1 MTSPVHEPITEM
13 SKFNHTVLCPRL
25 GLSCAAVLPVPI
37 LKIWTRENCPILY
50 QVQIEWREISFAY
63 QARSSDIA
71 RPTHSRSKYQHPEIS
86 RRDNRML
93 GKEDVFFRASFDGVH
108 LKIKRIDH
116 CKWLRSRVRMLAL
129 VEKEVLEGMTK
140 RWHAWE
146 NM

>member
-1 MTSPVHEPITEM
+1 M

-37 LKIWTRENCPILY
+37 LKIWTRENCPILF

-71 RPTHSRSKYQHPEIS
+71 RLTLSRSKYRLSEIS
-86 RRDNRML
+86 RRDNRMS
-93 GKEDVFFRASFDGVH
+93 GKEDVFFRASFEGVH
-108 LKIKRIDH
+108 SKIKRIDH

-129 VEKEVLEGMTK
+129 VGKEVLEGMTK
-140 RWHAWE
+140 RWHAWGD
-146 NM
+146 M